1 MCDICKTIEKSL
13 NGENPFFV
21 KELETGIVV
30 LGWNQHFYGYTIFM
44 CKRRATELYQLDD
57 EFCSKYMQEM
67 VKVAKAVSRAFDCEK
82 MNYECLGNGDTHIHW
97 HLFPRVSGDLGE
109 YGNNGKGPVWW
120 LPKEIMWDKSNIPN
134 EYKLEEMKGKLLQ
147 ELNI

>member
-44 CKRRATELYQLDD
+44 CKRHATELYQLDD

-82 MNYECLGNGDTHIHW
+82 MNY
-97 HLFPRVSGDLGE
+97 
-109 YGNNGKGPVWW
+109 
-120 LPKEIMWDKSNIPN
+120 
-134 EYKLEEMKGKLLQ
+134 
-147 ELNI
+147 

>member
-44 CKRRATELYQLDD
+44 CKRHATELYQLDD

-82 MNYECLGNGDTHIHW
+82 IWIYFGRGFNNVGGNRIGCVNYHSC
-97 HLFPRVSGDLGE
+97 FAKKYSGF
-109 YGNNGKGPVWW
+109 
-120 LPKEIMWDKSNIPN
+120 
-134 EYKLEEMKGKLLQ
+134 
-147 ELNI
+147 